1 MMMIDE
7 FSTSTADSVPAMF
20 QDAGRGPI
28 FGWRSNGAG
37 GNNTTLFS
45 GAYSEGREGMTL
57 ALQVR
62 PNMIS
67 TPEFP
72 ASRLIENV
80 GVRPD
85 IAVDYMTRENLMQ
98 QGRPYVIAFT
108 AAIVDLI
115 GKSK

>member
-7 FSTSTADSVPAMF
+7 FSTSTGDSVPAMF

-37 GNNTTLFS
+37 GNNTNFPS
-45 GAYSEGREGMTL
+45 GAYSEGSQGMTL

-62 PNMIS
+62 PKMIS
-67 TPEFP
+67 TPDYP
-72 ASRLIENV
+72 ASRLIKNV

-85 IAVDYMTRENLMQ
+85 IPMDYMTRDNLLQ
-98 QGRPYVIAFT
+98 QGRPYVNAFT